1 MYTKGKYDVGKSVT
15 ITSYYIQAY
24 VLMSGKGA
32 SSLVPIYIVTTGM
45 CCMLT

>member
-15 ITSYYIQAY
+15 ITSYYIQVY
-24 VLMSGKGA
+24 VLMSRKGA
-32 SSLVPIYIVTTGM
+32 SSLVTTGV